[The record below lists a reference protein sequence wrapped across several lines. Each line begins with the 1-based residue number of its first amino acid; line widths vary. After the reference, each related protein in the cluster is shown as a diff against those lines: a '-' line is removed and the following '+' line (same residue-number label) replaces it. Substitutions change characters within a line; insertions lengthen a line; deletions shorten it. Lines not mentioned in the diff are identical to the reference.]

1 MDNLNLSI
9 QKLRFNSFF
18 LFWLPVIALLGTL
31 FVHNFFIEFKYS
43 PGTYKFNNTNVK
55 EVFCNEENNY
65 CHNLDL
71 LIPNLNKKN
80 LDLCEKNDYY
90 VQIIDWSEGK
100 AGNSELRNF
109 SFEVIFELKKNYKYI
124 FKKSNIE
131 AEKCIKNAKYYS
143 LYKIFPE
150 IFNLVYKLK
159 NDKKYS
165 LATTHAV
172 YPFLF
177 GETSISNIAKRFPV
191 NYIFKSLLIIS
202 SIFMLIYWYSYNK
215 IYNLLTSNNKNNEF
229 LILGYLSGI
238 FLFLHVIFLG
248 SENQSEI
255 FKSMRRLIIVSFILC
270 EILAQFFLIKKIYP
284 IKKNILNYISKFFLY
299 LKVFL
304 VGFILL
310 ATVIIITILI
320 FYDLPNNFDYF
331 LEWNYFL
338 ILLFF
343 YLLTFFMWKK
353 KVK

>member
-9 QKLRFNSFF
+9 QKLKFNSIF
-18 LFWLPVIALLGTL
+18 LFWLPVIAILGTL

-43 PGTYKFNNTNVK
+43 PAAYKFNNTNVK

-65 CHNLDL
+65 CHNFNLF
-71 LIPNLNKKN
+71 IPSLNKKN
-80 LDLCEKNDYY
+80 LDLCETNQYN

-100 AGNSELRNF
+100 AGNSELHMLPFTLN
-109 SFEVIFELKKNYKYI
+109 FELKKNYKYI
-124 FKKSNIE
+124 IIKSNI
-131 AEKCIKNAKYYS
+131 KNKNCIKNAKYYN

-150 IFNLVYKLK
+150 IFYWVYKIK
-159 NDKKYS
+159 SNKKYS
-165 LATTHAV
+165 RATTNAV

-202 SIFMLIYWYSYNK
+202 SIFMLMYWYNYNK
-215 IYNLLTSNNKNNEF
+215 IYNNLTSNNKNNEF

-284 IKKNILNYISKFFLY
+284 IKENILNYISKFFLY

-320 FYDLPNNFDYF
+320 FYDLPKNFDYF

-353 KVK
+353 KVE

>member
-1 MDNLNLSI
+1 M
-9 QKLRFNSFF
+9 
-18 LFWLPVIALLGTL
+18 
-31 FVHNFFIEFKYS
+31 
-43 PGTYKFNNTNVK
+43 
-55 EVFCNEENNY
+55 
-65 CHNLDL
+65 
-71 LIPNLNKKN
+71 
-80 LDLCEKNDYY
+80 
-90 VQIIDWSEGK
+90 
-100 AGNSELRNF
+100 

-131 AEKCIKNAKYYS
+131 SEKCIKNAKYYS

-150 IFNLVYKLK
+150 IFHWVYKLK
-159 NDKKYS
+159 SDKKYS
-165 LATTHAV
+165 RATTHAV

-202 SIFMLIYWYSYNK
+202 SIFMLMYWYSYNK
-215 IYNLLTSNNKNNEF
+215 IYNHLTSNNKINEF

-238 FLFLHVIFLG
+238 FLFLHVLFLG

-255 FKSMRRLIIVSFILC
+255 FKVIRRLIIISFILC
-270 EILAQFFLIKKIYP
+270 EVLAQFFLIKKVYL
-284 IKKNILNYISKFFLY
+284 IKKNILNYISEFFLY
-299 LKVFL
+299 FKVFL

-320 FYDLPNNFDYF
+320 FYDLPKNFDYF

-353 KVK
+353 KIK